1 MLEEEV
7 WLVTLSELRLPIN
20 KEIYVVQR
28 KRYGSGF
35 FDFLVVGLFIVV
47 KGKNKKWGS
56 WDYLVADGIL
66 IEGNEEE
73 FIYINKGTK
82 PRDLKNEMLQCKDAL
97 CIHIQNLQKKN
108 CDDAGKLI
116 LSCTVKLE
124 LLTTLEY

>member
-1 MLEEEV
+1 MWYRE
-7 WLVTLSELRLPIN
+7 
-20 KEIYVVQR
+20 

-108 CDDAGKLI
+108 CDDAGKSKVI
-116 LSCTVKLE
+116 CQYMLE
-124 LLTTLEY
+124 MTPA